1 MINEIPE
8 DGMNPDYLKK
18 AYKTFRKRFRLT
30 RLDAESTLGG
40 STLSGGRKSGIIAIR
55 PPNNFPQEVWDKLV
69 EMGKLSSE
77 GMGLYGLVEDPT
89 PKKKGPNEIY
99 DK

>member
-1 MINEIPE
+1 MSNDVPE
-8 DGMNPDYLKK
+8 DCMDPDYLKK
-18 AYKTFRKRFRLT
+18 AFKTFKKRLRLT

-40 STLSGGRKSGIIAIR
+40 SALSGGRKSGIVAIR

-69 EMGKLSSE
+69 EMGKLRSE
-77 GMGLYGLVEDPT
+77 GMGLYELVEDPT
-89 PKKKGPNEIY
+89 PKEKWSNEIY